1 MIMRFEIAVKEI
13 REASLLTPFVFV
25 SCDLERLHQL
35 LHELLHG
42 EQWHQH
48 PHTHQRH
55 NQRRSPSSQVAEPLQ
70 PRMPASMG

>member
-1 MIMRFEIAVKEI
+1 MRFEIAVKEI
-13 REASLLTPFVFV
+13 REASLHIGLPKEILTPFVFV
-25 SCDLERLHQL
+25 SCDLERLH
-35 LHELLHG
+35 H
-42 EQWHQH
+42 H